1 MRSNYT
7 EDSLM
12 SDNNE
17 DFGTPD
23 RADRPRRDG
32 QGPRNNRSE
41 GSREERPNR
50 YGVPRDGQSRQQRGD
65 RPAAGRGERPTYGD
79 RASRPDRSDRPGYA
93 DRGQRG
99 ERPSYGDRPQRGDR
113 PSYGD
118 RPDRGERPRY
128 GDRDGVPRGD
138 RPRYGDR
145 DGAPRGERPAYGNR
159 DGAPR
164 GDRPYRPAGDRPT
177 YGDRGDRNARP
188 ERGGFGRG
196 GSNGAPRGERPGGDR
211 GGKPSFGDR
220 NGRPERSDRPSY
232 GDRPQRGDRPS
243 YGDRGPRP
251 ERTERPSYGDRP
263 QRGDRPSY
271 GNRDGAPRGDRPSYG
286 DRGPRPNRGG
296 DRPSYGDRGP
306 RPDRGGDRPSYGDR
320 GPRPERSDRP
330 SYGDRPQRGDRPSYG
345 DRGPRPD
352 RGGDRPSYGDRSERP
367 RFGDRGGRPDRA
379 GAPRGRDDRTSRWEE
394 PELTEE
400 QRMARELRMVR
411 PHHDDPWID
420 DDVTGDELDKVA
432 RNELKTLTKENA
444 ERVAKHLVM
453 AVRLM
458 DENPELAHQHVL
470 SAARRAGRIAIVRET
485 LGITAYAI
493 GDFALALR
501 ELRTYRR
508 ISGSNEQIALMVDAE
523 RGVGRPDKALE
534 LGRSVERSTLS
545 EATQVALSIAMS
557 GARLDLDQVDLA
569 LAELEIP
576 QLDPTK
582 AFTYSPALFSAYAEV
597 LEELGRHQEAAEWTT
612 CAEVAEKALVAA
624 DLMDSTDE
632 DDQDIVVF
640 EEELEEDEL
649 ELVSEGLVD
658 NEGLAL
664 ADVISSGA
672 FEESDSAEVE
682 LSSEEEDSLIAE
694 GISPDDLLED
704 DVRQILIETAHLDA
718 EGDKA

>member
-1 MRSNYT
+1 MSNS
-7 EDSLM
+7 ED
-12 SDNNE
+12 N
-17 DFGTPD
+17 FGTPE
-23 RADRPRRDG
+23 REERPRRDG
-32 QGPRNNRSE
+32 QGYRGNRSE

-50 YGVPRDGQSRQQRGD
+50 YGVPRDGQSRPQRGE
-65 RPAAGRGERPTYGD
+65 RPAAGRGDRPTYGD
-79 RASRPDRSDRPGYA
+79 RASRPDRSNRPGYA
-93 DRGQRG
+93 DRAQRGERSSYGDRPQRG
-99 ERPSYGDRPQRGDR
+99 ERPSYGTRPE
-113 PSYGD
+113 
-118 RPDRGERPRY
+118 RGERPRF
-128 GDRDGVPRGD
+128 GERDGAPRGD

-177 YGDRGDRNARP
+177 YGDRGDRNSRP
-188 ERGGFGRG
+188 ERGSFGRG
-196 GSNGAPRGERPGGDR
+196 GSNGAPRGERPGADR
-211 GGKPSFGDR
+211 SGKPSFGDR
-220 NGRPERSDRPSY
+220 NARSERSERSSY

-243 YGDRGPRP
+243 YGDRGL
-251 ERTERPSYGDRP
+251 
-263 QRGDRPSY
+263 
-271 GNRDGAPRGDRPSYG
+271 
-286 DRGPRPNRGG
+286 
-296 DRPSYGDRGP
+296 
-306 RPDRGGDRPSYGDR
+306 RPDRGVDRPSYGDR
-320 GPRPERSDRP
+320 GPRPERSERP
-330 SYGDRPQRGDRPSYG
+330 SYGDRPQRGERPSYG
-345 DRGPRPD
+345 NRGPRPD
-352 RGGDRPSYGDRSERP
+352 REGDRPSHGDRQERP

-379 GAPRGRDDRTSRWEE
+379 GASRGGRDDRTSRWEE

-420 DDVTGDELDKVA
+420 DDVTDDMLDKGA

-485 LGITAYAI
+485 LGITAYAT

-523 RGVGRPDKALE
+523 RGVGRPDKGLE
-534 LGRSVERSTLS
+534 LGRSVDRSTLS
-545 EATQVALSIAMS
+545 ESTQVALAIAMS

-576 QLDPTK
+576 QLDPSK
-582 AFTYSPALFSAYAEV
+582 AFTYSPALFHAYAEV
-597 LEELGRHQEAAEWTT
+597 LQELGRHQEAAEWTS

-624 DLMDSTDE
+624 DLMDSSNEDE
-632 DDQDIVVF
+632 QDIVVF
-640 EEELEEDEL
+640 EEEIEEDEL

-672 FEESDSAEVE
+672 FEGSDSAELE
-682 LSSEEEDSLIAE
+682 MSSAEEDALIAE

>member
-1 MRSNYT
+1 
-7 EDSLM
+7 M
-12 SDNNE
+12 SDKNE

-23 RADRPRRDG
+23 RTDRPRRDG

-50 YGVPRDGQSRQQRGD
+50 YGVPRDGQSRPQRGE
-65 RPAAGRGERPTYGD
+65 RPAAGRGDRPTYGD

-93 DRGQRG
+93 DRGQRS
-99 ERPSYGDRPQRGDR
+99 ERPSYGDRPQRGER

-128 GDRDGVPRGD
+128 GDRDAAPRGERPRYGDRDAAPRGD

-145 DGAPRGERPAYGNR
+145 DEAPRGERPAYGNR
-159 DGAPR
+159 DGAAR
-164 GDRPYRPAGDRPT
+164 GDRPYRPAGDRPA

-196 GSNGAPRGERPGGDR
+196 GSSGAPRGERPGGDR

-220 NGRPERSDRPSY
+220 NGRPERSERPSY

-243 YGDRGPRP
+243 YGDRGPRA
-251 ERTERPSYGDRP
+251 ERSDRPSYGDRP

-271 GNRDGAPRGDRPSYG
+271 GNRDGAPRGE
-286 DRGPRPNRGG
+286 
-296 DRPSYGDRGP
+296 RPSYGDRGP
-306 RPDRGGDRPSYGDR
+306 RPDRGGERPSYGYR
-320 GPRPERSDRP
+320 GPRPERSERP

-352 RGGDRPSYGDRSERP
+352 RGGDRPSYGERSERP

-379 GAPRGRDDRTSRWEE
+379 GAPRSGGRDSGGRDDRTSRWEE

-485 LGITAYAI
+485 LGITAYAT

-545 EATQVALSIAMS
+545 ESTQVALSIAMS
-557 GARLDLDQVDLA
+557 GARLDQDQVDLA

-576 QLDPTK
+576 QLDPSK
-582 AFTYSPALFSAYAEV
+582 AFTYSPALFTAYAEV

-624 DLMDSTDE
+624 DLMDSSDE
-632 DDQDIVVF
+632 DEQDIVVF
-640 EEELEEDEL
+640 EEKLEEDEY
-649 ELVSEGLVD
+649 ELVSEGMSD
-658 NEGLAL
+658 PEGVAL

-672 FEESDSAEVE
+672 FEDADVDEVETSAE
-682 LSSEEEDSLIAE
+682 LSAEEEDALIAE

>member
-12 SDNNE
+12 SDKNE
-17 DFGTPD
+17 DFGTPE

-50 YGVPRDGQSRQQRGD
+50 YGVPRDGQSRPQRGE

-99 ERPSYGDRPQRGDR
+99 ERPSYGDRPQRG
-113 PSYGD
+113 
-118 RPDRGERPRY
+118 ERPRY
-128 GDRDGVPRGD
+128 GDRDAAPRGD

-145 DGAPRGERPAYGNR
+145 DGAPRGERPSYSNR

-177 YGDRGDRNARP
+177 YGERGDRNARP

-220 NGRPERSDRPSY
+220 NGRPERSERPSY
-232 GDRPQRGDRPS
+232 GDRPQRGERPS

-251 ERTERPSYGDRP
+251 DRGGERPSYGDRP

-271 GNRDGAPRGDRPSYG
+271 GNRDGASRGE
-286 DRGPRPNRGG
+286 RPN
-296 DRPSYGDRGP
+296 YGDRGP

-320 GPRPERSDRP
+320 GPRPERSERP

-345 DRGPRPD
+345 DRGPRPE
-352 RGGDRPSYGDRSERP
+352 RGGDRPSFGERSERP

-379 GAPRGRDDRTSRWEE
+379 GAPRTGGRDERPRWEE

-545 EATQVALSIAMS
+545 ESTQVALSIAMS

-576 QLDPTK
+576 QLDPSK

-624 DLMDSTDE
+624 DLMDSSDE
-632 DDQDIVVF
+632 DEQDIVVF
-640 EEELEEDEL
+640 EEELEEDEY
-649 ELVSEGLVD
+649 ELVSEGTPD
-658 NEGLAL
+658 PEGLAL

-672 FEESDSAEVE
+672 FEDSDNAEVE
-682 LSSEEEDSLIAE
+682 PSEELSPEEADALIAE

>member
-1 MRSNYT
+1 
-7 EDSLM
+7 M

-50 YGVPRDGQSRQQRGD
+50 YGVPRDGQSRPQRGE
-65 RPAAGRGERPTYGD
+65 RPAAGRGDRPTYGD

-99 ERPSYGDRPQRGDR
+99 ERPSNVERPQRGERPSYGDRSQRGERPSYGDRPQRGER

-118 RPDRGERPRY
+118 RPQRGVRPSNGARPDRGERPRY
-128 GDRDGVPRGD
+128 GDRDGAPRGD

-145 DGAPRGERPAYGNR
+145 DGAPRGERSTYGSR

-164 GDRPYRPAGDRPT
+164 GDRPYRPAGDRPA

-220 NGRPERSDRPSY
+220 NGRPERS
-232 GDRPQRGDRPS
+232 
-243 YGDRGPRP
+243 
-251 ERTERPSYGDRP
+251 ERPSYGDRP
-263 QRGDRPSY
+263 QRGE
-271 GNRDGAPRGDRPSYG
+271 
-286 DRGPRPNRGG
+286 
-296 DRPSYGDRGP
+296 RPSYGDRGP

-320 GPRPERSDRP
+320 GPRPERSDRS
-330 SYGDRPQRGDRPSYG
+330 SYGDHPQRGDRPSYG

-352 RGGDRPSYGDRSERP
+352 RGGDRPSYGDRPERP

-379 GAPRGRDDRTSRWEE
+379 GAPRGRDDRSSRWKE

-612 CAEVAEKALVAA
+612 CAESAEKALVAA
-624 DLMDSTDE
+624 DLMESSDE
-632 DDQDIVVF
+632 DEQDIVVF

>member
-1 MRSNYT
+1 MAAPQMRSNYT

-41 GSREERPNR
+41 GSRDERPNR

-306 RPDRGGDRPSYGDR
+306 RP
-320 GPRPERSDRP
+320 ERSERP

-345 DRGPRPD
+345 DRGPRSD
-352 RGGDRPSYGDRSERP
+352 RDGGRPSYGDRPERP

-379 GAPRGRDDRTSRWEE
+379 GAPRGGRDSGGRDDRTSRWEE

>member
-1 MRSNYT
+1 
-7 EDSLM
+7 M
-12 SDNNE
+12 SDKNE
-17 DFGTPD
+17 DFGTPG
-23 RADRPRRDG
+23 RADRPRREG

-41 GSREERPNR
+41 SSREERPNR
-50 YGVPRDGQSRQQRGD
+50 YGVPRDGQSRGQRDARTSSGH
-65 RPAAGRGERPTYGD
+65 GERPTYGD

-93 DRGQRG
+93 DRGQRS

-113 PSYGD
+113 SSYG
-118 RPDRGERPRY
+118 ERSE
-128 GDRDGVPRGD
+128 

-145 DGAPRGERPAYGNR
+145 DGAPRGERPRYGDR

-164 GDRPYRPAGDRPT
+164 GERPSY
-177 YGDRGDRNARP
+177 GDRNARP
-188 ERGGFGRG
+188 ERGGYDRG
-196 GSNGAPRGERPGGDR
+196 GRPDRGGAPRGDRPSGE
-211 GGKPSFGDR
+211 R
-220 NGRPERSDRPSY
+220 NGRPPYGDRNERPAYGDRPQRGERTSYGERNSRPDRGDRPSYGDRQQRSDRPSY
-232 GDRPQRGDRPS
+232 GDRGSRP
-243 YGDRGPRP
+243 DRG
-251 ERTERPSYGDRP
+251 ERSSFIDRGERAERSERPSYGDRP
-263 QRGDRPSY
+263 QRGDRP
-271 GNRDGAPRGDRPSYG
+271 A
-286 DRGPRPNRGG
+286 
-296 DRPSYGDRGP
+296 
-306 RPDRGGDRPSYGDR
+306 YGDR
-320 GPRPERSDRP
+320 GPRPERS
-330 SYGDRPQRGDRPSYG
+330 
-345 DRGPRPD
+345 
-352 RGGDRPSYGDRSERP
+352 ERP
-367 RFGDRGGRPDRA
+367 RYGDRGGRPDRA
-379 GAPRGRDDRTSRWEE
+379 GAPRSGGREDRPRWEE
-394 PELTEE
+394 PELTAE
-400 QRMARELRMVR
+400 QKMARELRMVR

-534 LGRSVERSTLS
+534 LGRSVERSSLS

-612 CAEVAEKALVAA
+612 CAEVAERALVAA
-624 DLMDSTDE
+624 DLMDSSDE
-632 DDQDIVVF
+632 DEQDIVVF
-640 EEELEEDEL
+640 EEELEEDAV
-649 ELVSEGLVD
+649 ELVTEGIVD
-658 NEGLAL
+658 SEGLAL
-664 ADVISSGA
+664 ADVMSAGA

-682 LSSEEEDSLIAE
+682 LSAEEEDALLAE
-694 GISPDDLLED
+694 GIGPDDLLED

-718 EGDKA
+718 EGGKA

>member
-12 SDNNE
+12 SDKNE

-50 YGVPRDGQSRQQRGD
+50 YGVPRDGQSRPQRGD
-65 RPAAGRGERPTYGD
+65 RPTYGD

-99 ERPSYGDRPQRGDR
+99 ERPSNGDRPQRGERPSYGDRPQRGER

-118 RPDRGERPRY
+118 RPQRGERPSYGARPDRGERPRY
-128 GDRDGVPRGD
+128 GDRE
-138 RPRYGDR
+138 
-145 DGAPRGERPAYGNR
+145 GAPRGERSTYGSR

-164 GDRPYRPAGDRPT
+164 GDRPYRPAGDRPA

-220 NGRPERSDRPSY
+220 NGRPERS
-232 GDRPQRGDRPS
+232 
-243 YGDRGPRP
+243 
-251 ERTERPSYGDRP
+251 ERPSYGDRP
-263 QRGDRPSY
+263 QRGE
-271 GNRDGAPRGDRPSYG
+271 
-286 DRGPRPNRGG
+286 
-296 DRPSYGDRGP
+296 RPSYGDRGP

-379 GAPRGRDDRTSRWEE
+379 GAPRGRDDRSSRWEE

-624 DLMDSTDE
+624 DLMESSDE

-682 LSSEEEDSLIAE
+682 LSSEEKDALIAE

>member
-1 MRSNYT
+1 
-7 EDSLM
+7 M
-12 SDNNE
+12 SEKDE
-17 DFGTPD
+17 DFGTPE

-50 YGVPRDGQSRQQRGD
+50 YGVPRDGQSRPQRDGRPAYGRGD
-65 RPAAGRGERPTYGD
+65 RTTYGD

-93 DRGQRG
+93 DRAQRG

-113 PSYGD
+113 PVYGQ
-118 RPDRGERPRY
+118 RSERPRY
-128 GDRDGVPRGD
+128 GDRDGAPRGD

-145 DGAPRGERPAYGNR
+145 DGAPRGDRPAR
-159 DGAPR
+159 PS
-164 GDRPYRPAGDRPT
+164 GDRPS

-211 GGKPSFGDR
+211 GGRPSFGDR
-220 NGRPERSDRPSY
+220 NSRPDRSDRPSY
-232 GDRPQRGDRPS
+232 GDRPQRSDRPA

-251 ERTERPSYGDRP
+251 ERGERPSYGDRP
-263 QRGDRPSY
+263 QRGERS
-271 GNRDGAPRGDRPSYG
+271 
-286 DRGPRPNRGG
+286 
-296 DRPSYGDRGP
+296 
-306 RPDRGGDRPSYGDR
+306 SYGDR
-320 GPRPERSDRP
+320 GPRPERSERSSYGDRP
-330 SYGDRPQRGDRPSYG
+330 QRNDRPQRGDRPSYG
-345 DRGPRPD
+345 ERP
-352 RGGDRPSYGDRSERP
+352 ERP

-379 GAPRGRDDRTSRWEE
+379 GAPRTGGREERPRWEE

-597 LEELGRHQEAAEWTT
+597 LEELGRHQEAAEWST
-612 CAEVAEKALVAA
+612 CAEVAERALVEA
-624 DLMDSTDE
+624 DLMDSSDE
-632 DDQDIVVF
+632 DEQDIVVF

-649 ELVSEGLVD
+649 ELVSEGIVD
-658 NEGLAL
+658 TEGVAL

-672 FEESDSAEVE
+672 FEESDNAEVE
-682 LSSEEEDSLIAE
+682 LSPEEEDALIAE

-704 DVRQILIETAHLDA
+704 EVRQILIETAHLDA

>member
-1 MRSNYT
+1 
-7 EDSLM
+7 M
-12 SDNNE
+12 SDKNE
-17 DFGTPD
+17 DFGTPE
-23 RADRPRRDG
+23 RADRPRREG

-50 YGVPRDGQSRQQRGD
+50 YGVPRDGELRPQRGD
-65 RPAAGRGERPTYGD
+65 RPAVSRGDRPTYGD

-93 DRGQRG
+93 DRGQRS
-99 ERPSYGDRPQRGDR
+99 ERPSYGDRPQRSER

-128 GDRDGVPRGD
+128 GE
-138 RPRYGDR
+138 R
-145 DGAPRGERPAYGNR
+145 DGAPRGERPSYGNR
-159 DGAPR
+159 DAAPR
-164 GDRPYRPAGDRPT
+164 GDRSYRPAGDRPT

-196 GSNGAPRGERPGGDR
+196 GSSGAPRGERPGGDR
-211 GGKPSFGDR
+211 GGRPPFGESNGRADRADRPSYGDRPQRSNDRPSYGDRGPRPERSERPSYGDRPQRSDRSSFGDR
-220 NGRPERSDRPSY
+220 GSRPERSDRPNYGDRPQRGDRPTYGNRDGAPRGERHSYGDRGSRPDRGGERPSYGDRGPRPERSERPSY

-251 ERTERPSYGDRP
+251 ERS
-263 QRGDRPSY
+263 GDRPSY
-271 GNRDGAPRGDRPSYG
+271 G
-286 DRGPRPNRGG
+286 
-296 DRPSYGDRGP
+296 
-306 RPDRGGDRPSYGDR
+306 
-320 GPRPERSDRP
+320 E
-330 SYGDRPQRGDRPSYG
+330 
-345 DRGPRPD
+345 
-352 RGGDRPSYGDRSERP
+352 RSERP

-379 GAPRGRDDRTSRWEE
+379 GAPRTGGRDSGGRDDRTSRWEE

-420 DDVTGDELDKVA
+420 EDVTGDELDKVA

-523 RGVGRPDKALE
+523 RGVGRADKALE

-557 GARLDLDQVDLA
+557 GARLDQDQVDLA

-576 QLDPTK
+576 QLDPSK

-624 DLMDSTDE
+624 DLMDSSDE

-640 EEELEEDEL
+640 EEELDEDEF
-649 ELVSEGLVD
+649 EL
-658 NEGLAL
+658 
-664 ADVISSGA
+664 ISSGV
-672 FEESDSAEVE
+672 FEDSDSAEVE
-682 LSSEEEDSLIAE
+682 FSVEEEDALIAE

-704 DVRQILIETAHLDA
+704 DVRQILMETAHLDA

>member
-1 MRSNYT
+1 
-7 EDSLM
+7 M

-145 DGAPRGERPAYGNR
+145 DSAPRGERPAYGNR

-296 DRPSYGDRGP
+296 DRPSYGDRGL
-306 RPDRGGDRPSYGDR
+306 
-320 GPRPERSDRP
+320 RPERSERP

-345 DRGPRPD
+345 DRGPRSD
-352 RGGDRPSYGDRSERP
+352 RDGGRPSYGDRPERP

-379 GAPRGRDDRTSRWEE
+379 GAPRGGRDSGGRDDRTSRWEE

-576 QLDPTK
+576 QLDPSK

-632 DDQDIVVF
+632 DDHDIVVF

-682 LSSEEEDSLIAE
+682 LSSEEKDALIAE

-718 EGDKA
+718 EGEKA

>member
-1 MRSNYT
+1 
-7 EDSLM
+7 
-12 SDNNE
+12 
-17 DFGTPD
+17 
-23 RADRPRRDG
+23 
-32 QGPRNNRSE
+32 
-41 GSREERPNR
+41 
-50 YGVPRDGQSRQQRGD
+50 
-65 RPAAGRGERPTYGD
+65 
-79 RASRPDRSDRPGYA
+79 
-93 DRGQRG
+93 
-99 ERPSYGDRPQRGDR
+99 
-113 PSYGD
+113 
-118 RPDRGERPRY
+118 
-128 GDRDGVPRGD
+128 
-138 RPRYGDR
+138 
-145 DGAPRGERPAYGNR
+145 
-159 DGAPR
+159 
-164 GDRPYRPAGDRPT
+164 
-177 YGDRGDRNARP
+177 
-188 ERGGFGRG
+188 
-196 GSNGAPRGERPGGDR
+196 
-211 GGKPSFGDR
+211 
-220 NGRPERSDRPSY
+220 
-232 GDRPQRGDRPS
+232 
-243 YGDRGPRP
+243 
-251 ERTERPSYGDRP
+251 
-263 QRGDRPSY
+263 
-271 GNRDGAPRGDRPSYG
+271 
-286 DRGPRPNRGG
+286 
-296 DRPSYGDRGP
+296 
-306 RPDRGGDRPSYGDR
+306 
-320 GPRPERSDRP
+320 
-330 SYGDRPQRGDRPSYG
+330 RPQRGDRPSYG

-352 RGGDRPSYGDRSERP
+352 RGGDRPSYGDRPERP

-379 GAPRGRDDRTSRWEE
+379 GAPRGREDRSSRWED

-612 CAEVAEKALVAA
+612 CAEIAEKALVAA
-624 DLMDSTDE
+624 DLMESSDE
-632 DDQDIVVF
+632 DEQDIVVF

-682 LSSEEEDSLIAE
+682 LSSEEKDALIAE

-718 EGDKA
+718 EGEKA

>member
-1 MRSNYT
+1 
-7 EDSLM
+7 M

-145 DGAPRGERPAYGNR
+145 DGAPRRERPAYGNR
-159 DGAPR
+159 DGAPH

-306 RPDRGGDRPSYGDR
+306 RP
-320 GPRPERSDRP
+320 ERSERP

-345 DRGPRPD
+345 DRGPRSD
-352 RGGDRPSYGDRSERP
+352 RDGGRPSYGDRPERP

-379 GAPRGRDDRTSRWEE
+379 GAPRGGRDSGGRDDRTSRWEE

-612 CAEVAEKALVAA
+612 CAEIAEKALVAA
-624 DLMDSTDE
+624 DLMESSDE

-682 LSSEEEDSLIAE
+682 LSSEEKDALIAE

>member
-1 MRSNYT
+1 
-7 EDSLM
+7 M
-12 SDNNE
+12 SDKNE

-41 GSREERPNR
+41 GSRDERPNR
-50 YGVPRDGQSRQQRGD
+50 YGVPRDGQSRSQRGERHVTGRGD
-65 RPAAGRGERPTYGD
+65 RPSYGD

-99 ERPSYGDRPQRGDR
+99 ERPSYGDRPQRGER

-118 RPDRGERPRY
+118 RPQRGDRPTYGARPGRGERPRY
-128 GDRDGVPRGD
+128 GDRDGS
-138 RPRYGDR
+138 
-145 DGAPRGERPAYGNR
+145 PRGERPAYGNR
-159 DGAPR
+159 DGASR

-196 GSNGAPRGERPGGDR
+196 GSNGVPRGERPGGDR

-220 NGRPERSDRPSY
+220 NARPERS
-232 GDRPQRGDRPS
+232 
-243 YGDRGPRP
+243 
-251 ERTERPSYGDRP
+251 ERPSYGDRP
-263 QRGDRPSY
+263 QRGDRPTY
-271 GNRDGAPRGDRPSYG
+271 
-286 DRGPRPNRGG
+286 
-296 DRPSYGDRGP
+296 
-306 RPDRGGDRPSYGDR
+306 
-320 GPRPERSDRP
+320 
-330 SYGDRPQRGDRPSYG
+330 
-345 DRGPRPD
+345 
-352 RGGDRPSYGDRSERP
+352 
-367 RFGDRGGRPDRA
+367 GDRGGRPDRA
-379 GAPRGRDDRTSRWEE
+379 GAPRGGRNDRSSRWEE

-411 PHHDDPWID
+411 PHHEDPWID
-420 DDVTGDELDKVA
+420 ADVTGDELDKVA

-624 DLMDSTDE
+624 DLMDSSDE
-632 DDQDIVVF
+632 DEQDIVVF

-649 ELVSEGLVD
+649 ELVSEGLID

-682 LSSEEEDSLIAE
+682 LSSEEEDALIAE

-704 DVRQILIETAHLDA
+704 DVRQILMETAHLDA

>member
-1 MRSNYT
+1 
-7 EDSLM
+7 M
-12 SDNNE
+12 SDKNE

-50 YGVPRDGQSRQQRGD
+50 YGVPRDGQSRPQRGE
-65 RPAAGRGERPTYGD
+65 RPAAGRGDRPTYGD

-99 ERPSYGDRPQRGDR
+99 ERPAYGDRPQRGER
-113 PSYGD
+113 PSYGA

-128 GDRDGVPRGD
+128 GDRDGAPSGD

-145 DGAPRGERPAYGNR
+145 DGAPRGERPRYGDRDRAPRGERPSYGNR

-164 GDRPYRPAGDRPT
+164 GDRPYRPAGDRPA

-220 NGRPERSDRPSY
+220 NGRPERSERPTY
-232 GDRPQRGDRPS
+232 GDRPQRGDRS
-243 YGDRGPRP
+243 
-251 ERTERPSYGDRP
+251 
-263 QRGDRPSY
+263 
-271 GNRDGAPRGDRPSYG
+271 
-286 DRGPRPNRGG
+286 
-296 DRPSYGDRGP
+296 SYGDRGP

-320 GPRPERSDRP
+320 GPRPERSERP

-352 RGGDRPSYGDRSERP
+352 RGGDRPSYGDRPERP

-379 GAPRGRDDRTSRWEE
+379 GAPRGGRDSGGRDERTSRWEE

-640 EEELEEDEL
+640 EEELEDDEF
-649 ELVSEGLVD
+649 ELVSEGLAD
-658 NEGLAL
+658 AEGVAL

-682 LSSEEEDSLIAE
+682 LSSEEEDALIAE

>member
-1 MRSNYT
+1 MLATPQMRSNYT

-23 RADRPRRDG
+23 RADRPRREG

-50 YGVPRDGQSRQQRGD
+50 YGVPRDGQSRPQRGD
-65 RPAAGRGERPTYGD
+65 RPTYGD

-306 RPDRGGDRPSYGDR
+306 RP
-320 GPRPERSDRP
+320 ERSERP

-352 RGGDRPSYGDRSERP
+352 RGGDRPSYGDRPERP

-379 GAPRGRDDRTSRWEE
+379 GAPRGREDRSSRWED

-545 EATQVALSIAMS
+545 EATQVAFSIAMS

-612 CAEVAEKALVAA
+612 CAEIAEKALVAA
-624 DLMDSTDE
+624 DLMESSDE
-632 DDQDIVVF
+632 DDHDIVVF

-682 LSSEEEDSLIAE
+682 LSSEEKDSLIAE

>member
-1 MRSNYT
+1 
-7 EDSLM
+7 M

-50 YGVPRDGQSRQQRGD
+50 YGVPRDVQSRQQRGD
-65 RPAAGRGERPTYGD
+65 RPAAGRGERRTYGD

-306 RPDRGGDRPSYGDR
+306 RP
-320 GPRPERSDRP
+320 ERSERP

-345 DRGPRPD
+345 DRGPRSD
-352 RGGDRPSYGDRSERP
+352 RDGGRPSYGDRPERP

-379 GAPRGRDDRTSRWEE
+379 GAPRGGRDSGGRDDRTSRREE

-658 NEGLAL
+658 NESLAL

>member
-1 MRSNYT
+1 
-7 EDSLM
+7 M

-50 YGVPRDGQSRQQRGD
+50 YGVPRDGQSRPQRGD
-65 RPAAGRGERPTYGD
+65 RPTYGD

-99 ERPSYGDRPQRGDR
+99 ERPSNGDRPQRGERPSYGDLPQRGERPSYGDRPQRGER
-113 PSYGD
+113 PSYGA

-128 GDRDGVPRGD
+128 GARE
-138 RPRYGDR
+138 
-145 DGAPRGERPAYGNR
+145 GAPRGERSTYGSR

-164 GDRPYRPAGDRPT
+164 GDRPYRPAGDRPA

-220 NGRPERSDRPSY
+220 NVRPERS
-232 GDRPQRGDRPS
+232 
-243 YGDRGPRP
+243 
-251 ERTERPSYGDRP
+251 ERPSYGDRP
-263 QRGDRPSY
+263 QRGE
-271 GNRDGAPRGDRPSYG
+271 
-286 DRGPRPNRGG
+286 
-296 DRPSYGDRGP
+296 RPSYGDRGP

-320 GPRPERSDRP
+320 GPRPERSDRS

-352 RGGDRPSYGDRSERP
+352 RGGDRPSYGDRPERP

-379 GAPRGRDDRTSRWEE
+379 GAPRGREDRSSRWED

-612 CAEVAEKALVAA
+612 CAEIAEKALVAA

-632 DDQDIVVF
+632 DEQDIVVF

-682 LSSEEEDSLIAE
+682 LSSEEKDALIAE

-718 EGDKA
+718 EGEKA

>member
-12 SDNNE
+12 SEKNK
-17 DFGTPD
+17 DFGTPE

-32 QGPRNNRSE
+32 QGPRNNSSE
-41 GSREERPNR
+41 SSREERPNR
-50 YGVPRDGQSRQQRGD
+50 YGVPRDGQARPQRGE

-93 DRGQRG
+93 DRAPR
-99 ERPSYGDRPQRGDR
+99 SDR

-128 GDRDGVPRGD
+128 GDRDG
-138 RPRYGDR
+138 
-145 DGAPRGERPAYGNR
+145 APRGERPSYGNR
-159 DGAPR
+159 DGSPR

-188 ERGGFGRG
+188 ERGEFGRG
-196 GSNGAPRGERPGGDR
+196 GSSGAPRGERPGGDR

-220 NGRPERSDRPSY
+220 NERPDRSERPSY
-232 GDRPQRGDRPS
+232 GDRPQRGERPSYGNRDGAPRGERPS

-251 ERTERPSYGDRP
+251 ERSERPSYGDR
-263 QRGDRPSY
+263 D
-271 GNRDGAPRGDRPSYG
+271 
-286 DRGPRPNRGG
+286 PRPERSE
-296 DRPSYGDRGP
+296 RPSYGDRGP
-306 RPDRGGDRPSYGDR
+306 RPDRG
-320 GPRPERSDRP
+320 SDRP
-330 SYGDRPQRGDRPSYG
+330 SYNDRP
-345 DRGPRPD
+345 
-352 RGGDRPSYGDRSERP
+352 ERP
-367 RFGDRGGRPDRA
+367 RFGERGGRPDRA
-379 GAPRGRDDRTSRWEE
+379 GAPRTGGRDESSSRWEE

-420 DDVTGDELDKVA
+420 EDVTGDELDKVA

-453 AVRLM
+453 SVRLL

-485 LGITAYAI
+485 LGITAYAT

-534 LGRSVERSTLS
+534 LGRSVDRSTLS
-545 EATQVALSIAMS
+545 ESTQVALSIAMS
-557 GARLDLDQVDLA
+557 GARLDSDQVDLA

-649 ELVSEGLVD
+649 DFVSEGLVD
-658 NEGLAL
+658 AETVAL

-672 FEESDSAEVE
+672 FEESDSAEDE
-682 LSSEEEDSLIAE
+682 LSADEEDALIAE

-704 DVRQILIETAHLDA
+704 DVRQILIETAHLDT

>member
-1 MRSNYT
+1 
-7 EDSLM
+7 M
-12 SDNNE
+12 SDKNE

-32 QGPRNNRSE
+32 QGPQNNRSE

-65 RPAAGRGERPTYGD
+65 RPAAGRGDRPSYGD

-99 ERPSYGDRPQRGDR
+99 ERGSYGDRPQRGERPSYGDRPQRGER
-113 PSYGD
+113 PSNGA
-118 RPDRGERPRY
+118 RPDRGE
-128 GDRDGVPRGD
+128 

-145 DGAPRGERPAYGNR
+145 DGAPRGERPSYGNR

-211 GGKPSFGDR
+211 GGKLSFGDR
-220 NGRPERSDRPSY
+220 NGRPERSERPSF

-251 ERTERPSYGDRP
+251 ERSDRSSYGDRP
-263 QRGDRPSY
+263 QRGDHPSY

-286 DRGPRPNRGG
+286 DRGPRP
-296 DRPSYGDRGP
+296 DRS
-306 RPDRGGDRPSYGDR
+306 GDRPSYGDR
-320 GPRPERSDRP
+320 GPRPERSERP

-352 RGGDRPSYGDRSERP
+352 RGGVQPSYGDRPERP

-379 GAPRGRDDRTSRWEE
+379 GAPRGRDDRSSRWEE

-612 CAEVAEKALVAA
+612 CAEIAEKALVAA
-624 DLMDSTDE
+624 DLMESSDE

-649 ELVSEGLVD
+649 ELVTEGLVD

-682 LSSEEEDSLIAE
+682 LSSEEKDALIAE

>member
-1 MRSNYT
+1 
-7 EDSLM
+7 M

-23 RADRPRRDG
+23 RADRPRREG
-32 QGPRNNRSE
+32 QGPRNSRSE

-50 YGVPRDGQSRQQRGD
+50 YGVPRDGQSRPQRGE
-65 RPAAGRGERPTYGD
+65 RPAAGRGDRPTYGD

-99 ERPSYGDRPQRGDR
+99 ERPSYGDRPQRGERPSYGDRPQRSER

-128 GDRDGVPRGD
+128 GDRDGSPRGD

-145 DGAPRGERPAYGNR
+145 DGAPRGERPTYGSR

-164 GDRPYRPAGDRPT
+164 GERPYRPAGDRPA

-220 NGRPERSDRPSY
+220 NVRPERS
-232 GDRPQRGDRPS
+232 
-243 YGDRGPRP
+243 
-251 ERTERPSYGDRP
+251 ERPSYGDRP
-263 QRGDRPSY
+263 QRGE
-271 GNRDGAPRGDRPSYG
+271 
-286 DRGPRPNRGG
+286 
-296 DRPSYGDRGP
+296 RPSYGDRGP

-320 GPRPERSDRP
+320 GPRPERSDRS

-352 RGGDRPSYGDRSERP
+352 RGGDRPSYGDRPERP

-379 GAPRGRDDRTSRWEE
+379 GAPRGREDRSSRWED

>member
-1 MRSNYT
+1 
-7 EDSLM
+7 M
-12 SDNNE
+12 SDKNE

-50 YGVPRDGQSRQQRGD
+50 YGVPRDGQSRPQRGE
-65 RPAAGRGERPTYGD
+65 RPAAGRGDRPTYGD

-99 ERPSYGDRPQRGDR
+99 ERPSNVERPQRGERPSYGDRSQRGERPSYGDRPQRGER

-118 RPDRGERPRY
+118 RPQRGERPSYGARPDRGERPRY
-128 GDRDGVPRGD
+128 GDRDG
-138 RPRYGDR
+138 
-145 DGAPRGERPAYGNR
+145 APRGERSTYGSR

-164 GDRPYRPAGDRPT
+164 GDRPYRPAGDRPA

-220 NGRPERSDRPSY
+220 NGRPERS
-232 GDRPQRGDRPS
+232 
-243 YGDRGPRP
+243 
-251 ERTERPSYGDRP
+251 ERPSYGDRP
-263 QRGDRPSY
+263 QRGE
-271 GNRDGAPRGDRPSYG
+271 
-286 DRGPRPNRGG
+286 
-296 DRPSYGDRGP
+296 RPSYGDRGP

-379 GAPRGRDDRTSRWEE
+379 GAPRGRDDRSSRWEE

-508 ISGSNEQIALMVDAE
+508 ISGLNEQIALMVDAE

>member
-1 MRSNYT
+1 
-7 EDSLM
+7 M
-12 SDNNE
+12 SEENE
-17 DFGTPD
+17 YFGTPD

-50 YGVPRDGQSRQQRGD
+50 YGVPRDGLSRPQRGD
-65 RPAAGRGERPTYGD
+65 RPAAGRGDRPTYGD

-99 ERPSYGDRPQRGDR
+99 KRPSYGARPE
-113 PSYGD
+113 
-118 RPDRGERPRY
+118 RGE
-128 GDRDGVPRGD
+128 

-145 DGAPRGERPAYGNR
+145 DGAPRGERPRYGDR

-164 GDRPYRPAGDRPT
+164 RDRPSRPTGDRPA

-188 ERGGFGRG
+188 ERSFGRG
-196 GSNGAPRGERPGGDR
+196 GSHGVPRGERPGGER
-211 GGKPSFGDR
+211 RGKPSFGDS
-220 NGRPERSDRPSY
+220 NGRPERTDRPAY
-232 GDRPQRGDRPS
+232 GDRPRRGERTS
-243 YGDRGPRP
+243 YGERGPRP
-251 ERTERPSYGDRP
+251 ERSERPSFGDRS
-263 QRGDRPSY
+263 QRGERP
-271 GNRDGAPRGDRPSYG
+271 A
-286 DRGPRPNRGG
+286 
-296 DRPSYGDRGP
+296 YGDRGP
-306 RPDRGGDRPSYGDR
+306 RPDRGGERTSYGN
-320 GPRPERSDRP
+320 
-330 SYGDRPQRGDRPSYG
+330 RGD
-345 DRGPRPD
+345 
-352 RGGDRPSYGDRSERP
+352 RP
-367 RFGDRGGRPDRA
+367 RFGDRGGRSDRA
-379 GAPRGRDDRTSRWEE
+379 GAPRGGRNDRTSRWEE

-432 RNELKTLTKENA
+432 RNELKTLTKEHA

-624 DLMDSTDE
+624 DLIDSSDE
-632 DDQDIVVF
+632 DEQDIVVF
-640 EEELEEDEL
+640 EEELEEDEI

-658 NEGLAL
+658 SEGIAL

-682 LSSEEEDSLIAE
+682 LSSAEEDALIAE

-704 DVRQILIETAHLDA
+704 DVRQILLETAHLDA

>member
-1 MRSNYT
+1 
-7 EDSLM
+7 M

-306 RPDRGGDRPSYGDR
+306 RP
-320 GPRPERSDRP
+320 ERSERP

-345 DRGPRPD
+345 DRGPRSD
-352 RGGDRPSYGDRSERP
+352 RDGGRPSYGDRPERP

-379 GAPRGRDDRTSRWEE
+379 GAPRGGRDSGGRDDRTSRWEE

>member
-1 MRSNYT
+1 
-7 EDSLM
+7 M
-12 SDNNE
+12 SDKNE

-50 YGVPRDGQSRQQRGD
+50 YGVPRDGQSRPQRGE
-65 RPAAGRGERPTYGD
+65 RPAAGRGDRPTYGD

-99 ERPSYGDRPQRGDR
+99 ERPIYGDRPQRGERPSYGDRPQRNDR

-128 GDRDGVPRGD
+128 GDRNGAPRGD

-145 DGAPRGERPAYGNR
+145 DGAPRGERPSYGNR

-164 GDRPYRPAGDRPT
+164 GDRPYRPAEDRPA

-220 NGRPERSDRPSY
+220 NGRPERS
-232 GDRPQRGDRPS
+232 
-243 YGDRGPRP
+243 
-251 ERTERPSYGDRP
+251 ERPT
-263 QRGDRPSY
+263 
-271 GNRDGAPRGDRPSYG
+271 
-286 DRGPRPNRGG
+286 
-296 DRPSYGDRGP
+296 
-306 RPDRGGDRPSYGDR
+306 
-320 GPRPERSDRP
+320 
-330 SYGDRPQRGDRPSYG
+330 YGDRPQRGDRPSYG

-352 RGGDRPSYGDRSERP
+352 RGGDRPSFGDRGPRPERSERPSYGDRPQRGERPSYGDRGSRPERGGDRPSYGDRPERP
-367 RFGDRGGRPDRA
+367 RFGERGGRPDRA
-379 GAPRGRDDRTSRWEE
+379 GAPRGRDDRSSRWEE

-624 DLMDSTDE
+624 DLMDSSDE

-682 LSSEEEDSLIAE
+682 LSSEEEDALIAE